1 MSNIYTPEND
11 EKALDSD
18 VFRGYRNST
27 LKSNELIMFNSW
39 IRKRKYFVENSIFMA
54 QLTF

>member
-1 MSNIYTPEND
+1 MSNFYTPEND

-27 LKSNELIMFNSW
+27 LKSNELIIFNLR